1 MSPIFLVITTV
12 PTQDE
17 ANALSCEAVEQGL
30 AACAQMQGA
39 CQSVYQWQGK
49 IQKSME
55 YPVHFK
61 TSQLKHQ
68 ALRDFI
74 AKKHSYD
81 VPEIVSVQIDTVNDA
96 YAGWIDQSLGQ

>member
-17 ANALSCEAVEQGL
+17 ANTLSTEAVVKGL
-30 AACAQMQGA
+30 AACAQIQGV

-49 IQKSME
+49 VERGME

-61 TSQLKHQ
+61 TNELEHQ

-74 AKKHSYD
+74 AKTHSYD
-81 VPEIVSVQIDTVNDA
+81 VPEIVSIRLDTVNDA
-96 YAGWIDQSLGQ
+96 YVAWVNQSLGQ